1 MSRILISCVSGLI
14 VLAVLTAPCLAEQP
28 TVFGPTGLIRVPGA
42 YTAAPGSMAFSG
54 HLSSDFQSVNM
65 VVGVIDRLE
74 LSAAWVHQDQDGFF
88 DSSCDEW
95 SSGGSESE
103 TIVSGKYRLWGE
115 ESRGYA
121 LAAGIFDITNEFNS
135 SVFATVEKT
144 FRVGDTCVVG
154 MAGFGEHN
162 SLVDGLFAGAEVF
175 LGRDYRLMMEY
186 DGEDFNAAVHLPVK
200 NKFDFGIGILS
211 DSLYGSA
218 TYYLR

>member
-42 YTAAPGSMAFSG
+42 YTAPAGSMTFSG
-54 HLSSDFQSVNM
+54 HISSDFQSLNM
-65 VVGVIDRLE
+65 AAGVIDRLE
-74 LSAAWVHQDQDGFF
+74 VSAGWVDPDEGNSAAVL
-88 DSSCDEW
+88 
-95 SSGGSESE
+95 
-103 TIVSGKYRLWGE
+103 SGKYRLWGE
-115 ESRGYA
+115 QDRGWA
-121 LAAGIFDITNEFNS
+121 LALGIFDITNELNS
-135 SVFATVEKT
+135 SVFGTVEKT
-144 FRVGDTCVVG
+144 FQVGDTSVVG

-162 SLVDGLFAGAEVF
+162 SLVDGFFAGAELF

-186 DGEDFNAAVHLPVK
+186 DGNDFNAALHLPVK
-200 NKFDFGIGILS
+200 NKFDIGIGILS